1 MSFERNSTSSVRSL
15 SAWRQ
20 RRSWCVAGTAAVGL
34 AVGAAVAPVA
44 SAAPADEVDVEVV
57 HDFDDPR
64 QLAEGVALDGR
75 GNTYVTLGPPFFTG
89 VGYGAVLKIE
99 PNGSRSTLAE
109 FPDGPAPAGVAVD
122 AFGHVYFAL
131 PDPFG
136 PPERPNVGVHRVK
149 RGGGTERIAGTE
161 AMVLPN
167 GLALD
172 RRGALFVSDSILGE
186 IWRIPL
192 QARLGFSGSGVG
204 PWLTHDL
211 LTGCGQVGV
220 NGIAFYRG
228 DLVVA
233 NSDRGL
239 LLRVP
244 IKPDGRPGEPAIV
257 AGDEDCD
264 PTDKLFSLD
273 GIAVDRRGDV
283 YGALVMQNRLVMID
297 QRTGA
302 VLDLLDESQGLWNP
316 ASVAFGTRGRD
327 RGRLYITNYAV
338 LPPVPPAN
346 LGPAVLA
353 YDAGVPGWPFR

>member
-1 MSFERNSTSSVRSL
+1 MHE
-15 SAWRQ
+15 
-20 RRSWCVAGTAAVGL
+20 
-34 AVGAAVAPVA
+34 
-44 SAAPADEVDVEVV
+44 
-57 HDFDDPR
+57 FDDPR
-64 QLAEGVALDGR
+64 QLPEGLALDR
-75 GNTYVTLGPPFFTG
+75 KGNTYVTLGPPFFTG
-89 VGYGAVLKIE
+89 VGYGAVLKIG
-99 PNGSRSTLAE
+99 PNGSRTTLAE
-109 FPDGPAPAGVAVD
+109 FADGPAPAGVVVD
-122 AFGHVYFAL
+122 VFGHVYFAL

-149 RGGGTERIAGTE
+149 RGGGSERIAGTE

-192 QARLGFSGSGVG
+192 QARLGFGERGVG

-220 NGIAFYRG
+220 NGIALYRG
-228 DLVVA
+228 DLLVA

-244 IKPDGRPGEPAIV
+244 IGRDGRPGEPVIV

-264 PTDKLFSLD
+264 PTEELFSLD

-283 YGALVMQNRLVMID
+283 YGALVMQNRLVKID
-297 QRTGA
+297 QGTGA
-302 VLDLLDESQGLWNP
+302 VVELLDESDGLWNP
-316 ASVAFGTRGRD
+316 ASVAFGARWRD
-327 RGRLYITNYAV
+327 RDRLYITNYAV
-338 LPPVPPAN
+338 LPPIPPAS

-353 YDAGVPGWPFR
+353 YDAGIPGWPFRLRATTDRGVAVRSRSLC

>member
-1 MSFERNSTSSVRSL
+1 MSFDRSPRSPVQSC
-15 SAWRQ
+15 SAWR
-20 RRSWCVAGTAAVGL
+20 RPRSRCIASIAVVGL
-34 AVGAAVAPVA
+34 AVGAAFASAV
-44 SAAPADEVDVEVV
+44 SAAPADEVEVV
-57 HDFDDPR
+57 HEFDDPR
-64 QLAEGVALDGR
+64 QLPEGLALDR
-75 GNTYVTLGPPFFTG
+75 KGNTYVTLGPPFFTG
-89 VGYGAVLKIE
+89 IGYGAVLKIG
-99 PNGSRSTLAE
+99 PNGSRTTLAE
-109 FPDGPAPAGVAVD
+109 FADGPAPAGVVVD

-149 RGGGTERIAGTE
+149 RGGGSERIAGTE

-192 QARLGFSGSGVG
+192 QARLGFGERGVG

-220 NGIAFYRG
+220 NGIALYRG
-228 DLVVA
+228 DLLVA

-244 IKPDGRPGEPAIV
+244 IGRDGRPGEPVIV

-264 PTDKLFSLD
+264 PTEELFSLD

-283 YGALVMQNRLVMID
+283 YGALVMQNRLVKID
-297 QRTGA
+297 QGTGA
-302 VLDLLDESQGLWNP
+302 VVELLDESDGLWNP
-316 ASVAFGTRGRD
+316 ASVAFGARWRD
-327 RGRLYITNYAV
+327 RDRLYITNYAV
-338 LPPVPPAN
+338 LPPIPPAS

-353 YDAGVPGWPFR
+353 YDAGIPGWPFR